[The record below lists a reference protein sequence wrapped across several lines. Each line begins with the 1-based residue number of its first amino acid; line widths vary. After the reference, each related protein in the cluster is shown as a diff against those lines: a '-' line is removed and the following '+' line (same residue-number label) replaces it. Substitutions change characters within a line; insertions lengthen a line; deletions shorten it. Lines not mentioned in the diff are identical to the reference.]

1 MKIKAILAALVG
13 AVAIQGATAGT
24 WAPPAPAKCP
34 IDDCPDIGGNIAVG
48 YDTDY
53 VFKGVRLARD
63 VLWGDV
69 NYTFDNLPFTPNIG
83 VFHLTDLNNA
93 VGQSFGGPPFFIP
106 NGTSNYGDE
115 TRIYSSIALPSILG
129 FDAGV
134 GYTHYFFPTLRG
146 PSPGGPF
153 GDSLSEVTA
162 TLARELIWGVVGSY
176 QADYRWGS
184 GFGGWLHTFG
194 LAKGF
199 DISDAIGL
207 NLSGGVRYNDNYWK
221 NFPGFGLN
229 NFIPGNSHNWPLGNY
244 GRDSDWHSY
253 FIRAAL
259 PIALNCRATLTPYIE
274 YNGTPDGWSGDGM
287 YGTYGGG
294 FPIVPA
300 YPLGG
305 NANRNDVFFGGVSL
319 NVDF

>member
-1 MKIKAILAALVG
+1 MKKTLLIALLTGGLAINGAL
-13 AVAIQGATAGT
+13 AGT
-24 WAPPAPAKCP
+24 WCPPAKGGKCP
-34 IDDCPDIGGNIAVG
+34 IEECPDIGGNIAVG

-83 VFHLTDLNNA
+83 VFHLTDLNDANA
-93 VGQSFGGPPFFIP
+93 LNLFGP
-106 NGTSNYGDE
+106 TSNYGDE
-115 TRIYSSIALPSILG
+115 TRVYSSIALPSILG

-146 PSPGGPF
+146 PSPNGPW

-207 NLSGGVRYNDNYWK
+207 NLSGGVRYNDNYWR
-221 NFPGFGLN
+221 NFPGVIASTL
-229 NFIPGNSHNWPLGNY
+229 GNSHNWPIGNH
-244 GRDSDWHSY
+244 GRDSAWHSY

-259 PIALNCRATLTPYIE
+259 PIALNCRATLSPYVE
-274 YNGTPDGWSGDGM
+274 YNGTPGGWSGDGM
-287 YGTYGGG
+287 HGTYRGQLLN
-294 FPIVPA
+294 
-300 YPLGG
+300 YPLGL

-319 NVDF
+319 NVNF